1 MAKFIKLE
9 NGSYVKAAASHRI
22 HLEKHTDPKF
32 WKLNAQ
38 LSKPE
43 GGAEWAYLAGEFG
56 SLKEAEEAVRKLG
69 K

>member
-9 NGSYVKAAASHRI
+9 DGSDVNAIHRI
-22 HLEKHTDPKF
+22 HLEKHTDPRF

-38 LSKPE
+38 FSKPK
-43 GGAEWAYLAGEFG
+43 GGAKWSYLAGEFG
-56 SLKEAEEAVRKLG
+56 SLKEAVRKFG

>member
-1 MAKFIKLE
+1 MTRFVKLE
-9 NGSYVKAAASHRI
+9 DGSYVNVAAIQRI

-38 LSKPE
+38 LSRLE
-43 GGAEWAYLAGEFG
+43 GGGEWAYLAGEHD
-56 SLKEAEEAVRKLG
+56 SQKDAEDHIKKLG

>member
-1 MAKFIKLE
+1 MTKFIRLE
-9 NGSYVKAAASHRI
+9 DGSYVNTSVIRRI

-43 GGAEWAYLAGEFG
+43 GGAEWAYLAGEYG
-56 SLKEAEEAVRKLG
+56 SQKDAEDAIRKLG